1 MTIQFADG
9 RPATETEFREALK
22 ELVLQSYE
30 NGVSVLGGWEVDGDG
45 TGMDFEA
52 VIVELDRRAD

>member
-1 MTIQFADG
+1 MSIQFTDG
-9 RPATETEFREALK
+9 RPATETEFRDALK
-22 ELVLQSYE
+22 ELVLQSYA
-30 NGVSVLGGWEVDGDG
+30 NGVSVLGGWECDGDG